1 MWCLGSSSF
10 AGLRADLII
19 VNGDVRTMD
28 RKNPKAE
35 ALAVSDGKFTAVG
48 SNASI
53 RRLADQGTLVV
64 DAAGRIVL
72 PGFNDAHVHFAAI
85 GNKFSTIDLRSARTS
100 ADSATI
106 LANYV
111 RFLPKG
117 RWILGGGWNP
127 ANLPS
132 RPAVDPTT
140 PDNPVFVYSSDGKAA
155 FANSRALSEAKITK
169 FTRDP
174 GDGVIERDADGEPTG
189 ILRGSAVRL
198 VAAFVPPDHTRNW
211 PEILETA
218 SNYSASLGVTS
229 VQDMHSDELGD
240 VYRQLER
247 EGKLKTR
254 VYDCSPISAWQRL
267 AAKGV
272 KAAAGDAMVR
282 TGCVKAFS
290 DGDEADASQLRR
302 DIAGADKAGLQVMA
316 HAIGSKP
323 NGIVLDAFENAIS
336 LNGRRDRRFRIEHAH
351 NASEGDL
358 SRFGRLNVIA
368 SMQPWLFSGSGS
380 AIYARHLKLGTP
392 LAFGSDAAIADF
404 DPLLAIRFA
413 STGPGAM
420 TFDQAV
426 TAYTIGAAYAEFQ
439 ESVKGTIEA
448 GKLADL
454 VVLSDKLDGS
464 GTFYRSDASVWLT
477 LVDGEIVFSSEVS
490 SK

>member
-1 MWCLGSSSF
+1 M
-10 AGLRADLII
+10 
-19 VNGDVRTMD
+19 
-28 RKNPKAE
+28 
-35 ALAVSDGKFTAVG
+35 
-48 SNASI
+48 
-53 RRLADQGTLVV
+53 
-64 DAAGRIVL
+64 
-72 PGFNDAHVHFAAI
+72 
-85 GNKFSTIDLRSARTS
+85 
-100 ADSATI
+100 
-106 LANYV
+106 
-111 RFLPKG
+111 
-117 RWILGGGWNP
+117 GGGWNG

-132 RPAVDPTT
+132 RQAVDPIT

-155 FANSRALSEAKITK
+155 FANSLALSEAKITK

-174 GDGVIERDADGEPTG
+174 GDGVIEREANGEPTG
-189 ILRGSAVRL
+189 ILRGSALKL
-198 VAAFVPPDHTRNW
+198 VAAVVPVDHTRNW

-218 SNYSASLGVTS
+218 SNYAASLGVTS

-247 EGKLKTR
+247 ERKLKTR

-290 DGDEADASQLRR
+290 DGDEADASQLKR
-302 DIAGADKAGLQVMA
+302 DIVAADKAGLQVMA
-316 HAIGSKP
+316 HAIGSKA
-323 NGIVLDAFENAIS
+323 NGIVLDAFEWAAKE
-336 LNGRRDRRFRIEHAH
+336 NGPGDRRFRIEHAH
-351 NASEGDL
+351 NASEVDL
-358 SRFGRLNVIA
+358 SRFGGLKVIA

-426 TAYTIGAAYAEFQ
+426 TAYTIAAAYAEFQ
-439 ESVKGTIEA
+439 ESVKGTIEL
-448 GKLADL
+448 GKLADF
-454 VVLSDKLDGS
+454 VILSSELNVMM
-464 GTFYRSDASVWLT
+464 TF
-477 LVDGEIVFSSEVS
+477 VDGRLVYD